1 MDKKSYDEIFAIVC
15 EECYNDPYYD
25 PLENLDIDWD
35 DTTTEHTDDPSGTSG
50 KIYHPTGDKWPAV
63 INSTNH
69 TLSVV
74 EISHTDT
81 SIEWECLVSTAD
93 AVRLERFTISSPL
106 PLPVVRCFAY
116 ASGDGWKDSPKGFLA
131 VELKELGRDAFT
143 GDSSASLSDLVDE
156 LCFITVQILEGRYHG
171 AHRRVG
177 VA

>member
-35 DTTTEHTDDPSGTSG
+35 DTTTEHTDDLGSASG
-50 KIYHPTGDKWPAV
+50 KVYYPTGDKWPAV

-81 SIEWECLVSTAD
+81 SVEWECLMSTAD
-93 AVRLERFTISSPL
+93 AVWLERFSISSPL
-106 PLPVVRCFAY
+106 PLPVVRCFSLTGNYVTDPAHGGKITD
-116 ASGDGWKDSPKGFLA
+116 ASGAFIRELHELLDLA
-131 VELKELGRDAFT
+131 TLE
-143 GDSSASLSDLVDE
+143 DE
-156 LCFITVQILEGRYHG
+156 LCFIVVQILEGRYHG